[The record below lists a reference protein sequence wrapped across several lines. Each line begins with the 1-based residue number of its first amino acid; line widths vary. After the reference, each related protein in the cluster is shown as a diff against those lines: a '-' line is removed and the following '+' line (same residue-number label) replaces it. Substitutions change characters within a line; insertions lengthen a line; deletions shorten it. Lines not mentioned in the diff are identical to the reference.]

1 MNYILN
7 NYGLMFK
14 RSLYRLFITL
24 AIMDSIGTRL
34 GSEQS
39 YIQHMTDII
48 VDMFNI
54 DLKCRD
60 DGDGDGGA

>member
-1 MNYILN
+1 
-7 NYGLMFK
+7 
-14 RSLYRLFITL
+14 
-24 AIMDSIGTRL
+24 MDSIGTRL

-60 DGDGDGGA
+60 DGDGGA